1 MRFYDDRS
9 QIPEHPPAAPHT
21 CPTDHIALWPG
32 MAKSFAVEL
41 APDRDRSSGYT
52 FAGAR
57 DGLDEEARRRMSAAV
72 RGAMIMDFKLGFAPC
87 PLNASGWTLMMKY
100 PVLETYY

>member
-1 MRFYDDRS
+1 METWN
-9 QIPEHPPAAPHT
+9 IPFGSRHQSRYLVHG
-21 CPTDHIALWPG
+21 I
-32 MAKSFAVEL
+32 S
-41 APDRDRSSGYT
+41 RYRSGYT